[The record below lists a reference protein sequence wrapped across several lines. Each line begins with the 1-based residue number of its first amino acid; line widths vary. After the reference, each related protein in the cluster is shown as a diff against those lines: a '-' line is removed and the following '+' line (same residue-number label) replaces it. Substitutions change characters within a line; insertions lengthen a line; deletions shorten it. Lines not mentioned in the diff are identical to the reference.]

1 MKNHY
6 KRRPLRG
13 GYGTITN
20 PNMQSNPTS
29 KATKKQTLQ
38 KQPKAQKV
46 ATTASGSVSGS
57 GSGSTAKKATTTT
70 LAPRVE
76 IKDDPVREIIKNQKS
91 VTESLIIHR
100 QTLQIQ
106 ISKKESKISDM
117 RAEAAA
123 LSQQFK
129 TASQRLERAG
139 PKDNK
144 TRLKKIVGDAEKV
157 ARDKMWDISIEEG
170 NLAEMRRKLELYDRS
185 SAERVNLMKSELNFS
200 LGATDRQG

>member
-46 ATTASGSVSGS
+46 ATTAS

-123 LSQQFK
+123 LSQQSK
-129 TASQRLERAG
+129 TASQRFERAG

-144 TRLKKIVGDAEKV
+144 AQLKKMAGGAEKV

-170 NLAEMRRKLELYDRS
+170 ILAEMRRKLELYDRS
-185 SAERVNLMKSELNFS
+185 SVERVNLMKSELNFS
-200 LGATDRQG
+200 LGATGRQG

>member
-1 MKNHY
+1 
-6 KRRPLRG
+6 
-13 GYGTITN
+13 
-20 PNMQSNPTS
+20 
-29 KATKKQTLQ
+29 
-38 KQPKAQKV
+38 
-46 ATTASGSVSGS
+46 
-57 GSGSTAKKATTTT
+57 
-70 LAPRVE
+70 
-76 IKDDPVREIIKNQKS
+76 
-91 VTESLIIHR
+91 
-100 QTLQIQ
+100 
-106 ISKKESKISDM
+106 M

-129 TASQRLERAG
+129 TASQRFERAG

-144 TRLKKIVGDAEKV
+144 AQLKKMAGGAEKV

>member
-1 MKNHY
+1 
-6 KRRPLRG
+6 
-13 GYGTITN
+13 
-20 PNMQSNPTS
+20 MQSNPTS

-100 QTLQIQ
+100 RTLQIQ

-129 TASQRLERAG
+129 TASQRFERAG